1 MTAFLQTVAG
11 IIIAVI
17 LGLALSKQGKDI
29 TLLLMICGCCMVLA
43 VAAMYLEPVMDLVSR
58 LQELSGLDTNY
69 LSVVMKAVGIGLIA
83 EVASL
88 LCADSGNAAMGKA
101 VHILASAA
109 VLWLSVPLVNALMDL
124 IQKIVGEV

>member
-43 VAAMYLEPVMDLVSR
+43 VAAMYLEPVMDLVGR

>member
-11 IIIAVI
+11 IFVAVI

-29 TLLLMICGCCMVLA
+29 TLLLCICACCMVLT
-43 VAAMYLEPVMDLVSR
+43 VAGMYLEPVMELITR
-58 LQELSGLDTNY
+58 LQELSGLDTGF
-69 LSVVMKAVGIGLIA
+69 LSVLMKAVGIGLIA

-88 LCADSGNAAMGKA
+88 ICADSGNGALGKT
-101 VHILASAA
+101 VQILASAA
-109 VLWLSVPLVNALMDL
+109 VLWLSVPLINALMDL